1 MKASEIEQIA
11 KQVEELA
18 TLAGIRGSITDD
30 GKMFRATFEIDGGRS
45 QLVVVKCTGGSVE
58 KPLLSVESR
67 AILGK
72 KGLLGGLSGKIAL
85 ELLRINHTSVLA
97 KFAMRESD
105 SQYEVYAVSDH
116 LLPTL
121 DAEEFRAACWRVA
134 QAADAVELKF
144 QKGDDF

>member
-1 MKASEIEQIA
+1 MKASEIEHIA

-18 TLAGIRGSITDD
+18 TLAGIRGSLTED
-30 GKMFRATFEIDGGRS
+30 GRMFRCTFEIDGGRS

-67 AILGK
+67 AIRGK
-72 KGLLGGLSGKIAL
+72 KGMLGGLSGKIAL
-85 ELLRINHTSVLA
+85 ELLRINHNSVLA
-97 KFAMRESD
+97 KFALREMD
-105 SQYEVYAVSDH
+105 SEYEVYAVSDH